1 MEPEVC
7 KWLDVPGKT
16 FSCKRGMLNTDQGV
30 EELIGYEIDQLSA
43 EGVISKT
50 RRSHIGLELKENSPA
65 EQHNASQDADE
76 QIAVAQEE
84 L

>member
-1 MEPEVC
+1 MR
-7 KWLDVPGKT
+7 LI
-16 FSCKRGMLNTDQGV
+16 NDQ
-30 EELIGYEIDQLSA
+30 
-43 EGVISKT
+43 
-50 RRSHIGLELKENSPA
+50 RRVKYQRLEENSPA